1 MSLPTNDEQALLEL
15 INRLR
20 SDPGGE
26 FNRLILDAGQR
37 IGATDSI
44 TNAIRFFN
52 VDLNLFR
59 QQMLVYPAVAPLA
72 WNTAL
77 EDTAALHSARMIQA
91 DSQSHQLPGE
101 ADLGQRI
108 RNAGYSFSTVGENIF
123 AFVASVLEGHA
134 GFVIDWGIGTG
145 GMQTP
150 PGHRNALLS
159 ANFAEIGIDV
169 TPENNPAT
177 RVGPLVITQDLGNR
191 PGYAPQILGVV
202 FRDADGDRFY
212 DTGEGTTGVT
222 VTADGSGGTFRT
234 MTWGSGGYQIAAPQG
249 VYSLTFSGGGLAPTA
264 PVLVSL
270 GASNVKLD
278 LDTALAAS
286 PSDPV
291 RPTGSATFVVG
302 GSQLTP
308 RLAAAVTPTGRM
320 GAEWRAIGAAD
331 LSGNGKAAMIW
342 QNRAGQVAE
351 WIMNGTTMAGFAT
364 SAGRMGVEWRLV
376 TTGDFDND
384 GRADLA
390 WQSTAGRLA
399 VWQMNGPT
407 LVSVG
412 VPTGQMGA
420 EWRVAGAGDV
430 TGDGRADAIW
440 ANGQGQVAV
449 WQMNGTAMTAAI
461 VSTGRMGAE
470 WQLTGTGDFSGD
482 GKIDLL
488 WANHAGQV
496 AIWTMNGATPTAVA
510 VSTGRNGT
518 EWRVAATADF
528 DRDGRADILWQ
539 NTTGQAQLWFM
550 HGANVIRAVPLD
562 GRMGSEW
569 AIIGAQDLSG
579 AGTPDII
586 WANNAGQL
594 SIWDLEAA
602 DRIAGGG
609 IYRTFEFDR
618 LADAGK
624 EIVDFHAGAGGD
636 VLDLHGLLTS
646 LGYLGANPLADGQVR
661 VVQDGPDTHVQLD
674 ARPGMHAYVTVAT
687 LDNVAPASLQT
698 GNWRF

>member
-1 MSLPTNDEQALLEL
+1 MSLPTNEEQEFLER

-26 FNRLILDAGQR
+26 FSRLILDAGQR
-37 IGATDSI
+37 IGANDSI
-44 TNAIRFFN
+44 TSAIRFFN

-59 QQMLVYPAVAPLA
+59 QQMQAYAAVAPLA
-72 WNTAL
+72 WNTIL
-77 EDTAALHSARMIQA
+77 EDAAALHSARMIQV

-108 RNAGYSFSTVGENIF
+108 RNAGYSYSTFGENIYAF
-123 AFVASVLEGHA
+123 ATSVIQGHA
-134 GFVIDWGIGTG
+134 GFVIDWGTGPG

-150 PGHRNALLS
+150 PGHRNNLLS
-159 ANFAEIGIDV
+159 ASFAEIGVDV
-169 TPENNPAT
+169 SHDNAPAT
-177 RVGPLVITQDLGNR
+177 AVGPLVVTQDIGNR
-191 PGYAPQILGVV
+191 LGYAPQILGVV
-202 FRDADGDRFY
+202 FRDADGDHAY
-212 DTGEGTTGVT
+212 DPGEGTSSVT
-222 VTADGSGGTFRT
+222 VTADGSGGIFTT
-234 MTWGSGGYQIAAPQG
+234 TTWASGGYQFAVPQG

-264 PVLVSL
+264 PTLVTL
-270 GASNVKLD
+270 GASNVKID
-278 LDTALAAS
+278 LDTAPAAA
-286 PSDPV
+286 PTDPV
-291 RPTGSATFVVG
+291 RPIGSATFVVTA
-302 GSQLTP
+302 SQLTP
-308 RLAAAVTPTGRM
+308 RLVAVVTPSGRM
-320 GAEWRAIGAAD
+320 GPEWRAVGAAD
-331 LSGNGKAAMIW
+331 LSDNGKAAMIW
-342 QNRAGQVAE
+342 QNRVGQVAE
-351 WIMNGTTMAGFAT
+351 WIMNGTAMAGFAT
-364 SAGRMGVEWRLV
+364 STGQMGMEWRLA
-376 TTGDFDND
+376 TTADFNND
-384 GRADLA
+384 GRGDLA

-430 TGDGRADAIW
+430 NGDGRADAIW

-449 WQMNGTAMTAAI
+449 WQMNGTALTAAI
-461 VSTGRMGAE
+461 VSIGRMGAE

-482 GKIDLL
+482 GKVDLL
-488 WANHAGQV
+488 WTNRSGQV
-496 AIWTMNGATPTAVA
+496 AIWTMNGANPTGVA
-510 VSTGRNGT
+510 ISTGRNGI
-518 EWRVAATADF
+518 EWRVAAIADF

-550 HGANVIRAVPLD
+550 QGANVARAVPLD
-562 GRMGSEW
+562 GRMGTEW

-586 WANNAGQL
+586 WANSAGQV
-594 SIWDLEAA
+594 SIWDLTAA

-618 LADAGK
+618 LTDAGK

-636 VLDLHGLLTS
+636 VLDLHSLLTS
-646 LGYLGANPLADGQVR
+646 LGYLGANPLGDGEVR
-661 VVQDGPDTHVQLD
+661 LVQDGADTHVQLD
-674 ARPGMHAYVTVAT
+674 IRPGAHAYVTVAT
-687 LDNVAPASLQT
+687 LDNVAPVSLQA